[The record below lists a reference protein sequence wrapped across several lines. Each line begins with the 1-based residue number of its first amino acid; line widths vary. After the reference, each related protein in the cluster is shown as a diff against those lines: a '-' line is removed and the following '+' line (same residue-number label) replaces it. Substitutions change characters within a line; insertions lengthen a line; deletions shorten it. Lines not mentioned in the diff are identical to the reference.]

1 MKRILFLF
9 LIGLIKISNAQVKIN
24 SEIDLSAFP
33 EIKFELNN
41 RNPNL
46 VSESAFEFF
55 EIVDGE
61 SLKNENYLIN
71 KVEDSTN
78 YKAQNK
84 CVLILFEFLKN
95 SERKEQNYTFKEA
108 LIESLDSIVKQ
119 GDKFKIVAFS
129 LKNKETKILKNISD
143 DFTDNTSLLK
153 ESLEF
158 YSESTN
164 DFNNKI
170 DILNIL
176 FLYKIIYHI
185 DDSGGFYN
193 II

>member
-84 CVLILFEFLKN
+84 CVLIC
-95 SERKEQNYTFKEA
+95 
-108 LIESLDSIVKQ
+108 
-119 GDKFKIVAFS
+119 
-129 LKNKETKILKNISD
+129 
-143 DFTDNTSLLK
+143 
-153 ESLEF
+153 
-158 YSESTN
+158 
-164 DFNNKI
+164 
-170 DILNIL
+170 LN
-176 FLYKIIYHI
+176 F
-185 DDSGGFYN
+185 
-193 II
+193 